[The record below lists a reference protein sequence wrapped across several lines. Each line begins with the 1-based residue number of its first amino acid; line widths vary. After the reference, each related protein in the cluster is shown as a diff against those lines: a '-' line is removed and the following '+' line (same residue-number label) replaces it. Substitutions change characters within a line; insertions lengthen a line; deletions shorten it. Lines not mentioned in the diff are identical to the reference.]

1 MLGTVGAINF
11 LSGSRVTINQEP
23 FDRFKAE
30 QEARATSNRRIT
42 VNLPEGVRVFGAAND
57 ENYEQRDHLVFAGIE
72 PNRTKILFLDYH
84 QVLDRSTSE
93 TTYSTGK
100 IPETNVR
107 VVTEIV
113 DYAANRGTKLFV
125 FILSYTVDRTQHIL
139 DSLEATPSIIPR
151 LSGVII
157 TPSPTGW
164 SGKSAVIYNIRES
177 LNVPGLQSLLVDD
190 SADVLEECYRW
201 LSDFNAIHVK
211 LKRKRSLEGGVTY
224 RSRKYLEDA
233 VPDLERFIE
242 E

>member
-42 VNLPEGVRVFGAAND
+42 VNLPGGVRVFGAAND
-57 ENYEQRDHLVFAGIE
+57 ESYEQREHLIFAGVE

-84 QVLDRSTSE
+84 QVLDRSSSE
-93 TTYSTGK
+93 TTYNTGK
-100 IPETNVR
+100 IPEINVR

-157 TPSPTGW
+157 TPSPTGR

-190 SADVLEECYRW
+190 SADVLEECNQW

-211 LKRKRSLEGGVTY
+211 LKRKRSLEGGVAY